1 MLKTIKSYMMPIA
14 MLIGFIFYKQV
25 SMLAFITPFLI
36 GLMLF
41 FTYCNVSFE
50 RIRFSKFHYIL
61 LGVQLVGSALL
72 YCIFLPFDEVLAQ
85 GAMICML
92 APTATAAPVIA
103 GMLGGNVESLAA
115 YSLLC
120 NLVIAVV
127 APISFA
133 ITGTVDAASFGYSVF
148 IIGQKVFVL
157 LIFPFVLAFLL
168 YKIFPQI
175 HQKVKQLKAV
185 SFYLWS
191 FALIIITGNTVQ
203 FVVNQATNY
212 FIEIGLAVIALVTCI
227 LQFVIGRYVGRKY
240 GNVVSGGQGLGQKNT
255 ILAIWMAQTY
265 LNPISSVAPGAYVLW
280 QNMVNSFQV
289 WRASRKGTIVN

>member
-1 MLKTIKSYMMPIA
+1 MMPIA

-25 SMLAFITPFLI
+25 SVLAFLTPFLI

-41 FTYCNVSFE
+41 FTYCNVSFDK
-50 RIRFSKFHYIL
+50 IRFSKFHYVL
-61 LGVQLVGSALL
+61 LGIQLIGSAIL
-72 YCIFLPFDEVLAQ
+72 YCIFLPFNPILAQ

-103 GMLGGNVESLAA
+103 GMLGGDVESLAA

-120 NLVIAVV
+120 NLVIAIV

-133 ITGTVDAASFGYSVF
+133 ITGTVDALSFWHSVL
-148 IIGQKVFVL
+148 IIGEKVLVL
-157 LIFPFVLAFLL
+157 LILPFILAYLL
-168 YKIFPQI
+168 HRISPRIFKRI
-175 HQKVKQLKAV
+175 KQLKAV

-191 FALIIITGNTVQ
+191 FALTIIVGKTFL
-203 FVVNQATNY
+203 FVLEEGTEY
-212 FIEIGLAVIALVTCI
+212 YLELGLAAIALAVCL
-227 LQFVIGRYVGRKY
+227 LQFGLGRYIGRRY

-255 ILAIWMAQTY
+255 LLAIWMAQTY
-265 LNPISSVAPGAYVLW
+265 LNPIASVAPGAYVIW

-289 WRASRKGTIVN
+289 WRAARQEQLD

>member
-1 MLKTIKSYMMPIA
+1 MMPIA

-25 SMLAFITPFLI
+25 SVLAFLTPFLI
-36 GLMLF
+36 GVMLF
-41 FTYCNVSFE
+41 FTYCNVSFDK
-50 RIRFSKFHYIL
+50 IRFSKFHYIL
-61 LGVQLVGSALL
+61 LGVQLVGSAVL
-72 YCIFLPFDEVLAQ
+72 YSVFLPFNAVLAQ

-103 GMLGGNVESLAA
+103 GMLGGDVESLAA

-120 NLVIAVV
+120 NLVIAIV

-133 ITGTVDAASFGYSVF
+133 ITGTIDASSFAHSVL

-157 LIFPFVLAFLL
+157 LILPFILAYLL
-168 YKIFPQI
+168 HIISPEAFAR
-175 HQKVKQLKAV
+175 VKQLKVV

-191 FALIIITGNTVQ
+191 FALTIIVGKTFL
-203 FVVNQATNY
+203 FVLEEATDY
-212 FIEIGLAVIALVTCI
+212 FLEFGLAMIALVVC
-227 LQFVIGRYVGRKY
+227 LMQFAIGRYVGRRY

-255 ILAIWMAQTY
+255 LLAIWMAQTY
-265 LNPISSVAPGAYVLW
+265 LNPIASVAPGAYVIW

-289 WRASRKGTIVN
+289 WRANRKL